1 VASASTDSPARSPAR
16 LKRIT
21 VARAAGRPRVWAYA
35 AATAIAGVAVL
46 IFGMW
51 FGGNLVQR
59 QVDGLLV
66 GGQGNVTTWGLM
78 ASKFGLDVAS
88 VGVIGM
94 LAGCLLLPV
103 TGGGLGDPARR
114 CLRTAGWLAL
124 AWGVA
129 NAALLMFSW
138 SDVVAQP
145 VTTLPVARLFTDAP
159 AAFPSARAYLSS
171 TALALVIS
179 AAVAITRTRRG
190 ALIVLPLALY
200 NLTPMALQG
209 HAAHGTVLKFS
220 LAIHVIVVSLWVGG
234 LAALLIH
241 ARGEPAALAVAVPRF
256 STLALACYAAVAAT
270 GLIAAWELLGQVSL
284 AWTTRYGVLVI
295 LKATALITLGILGWW
310 HRRHTV
316 RRVRAADGPLAR
328 SAFIRL
334 AAAEVI
340 VMVAAIALAVA
351 LSRTASP
358 DTILL
363 HSGR

>member
-1 VASASTDSPARSPAR
+1 MASASTESPAR
-16 LKRIT
+16 LLRSAG
-21 VARAAGRPRVWAYA
+21 ARAARWPRWWVYA
-35 AATAIAGVAVL
+35 AGVAIAGAGVL
-46 IFGMW
+46 VFGMW
-51 FGGNLVQR
+51 LGGNLVER

-66 GGQGNVTTWGLM
+66 GGTGNLTSWGLM
-78 ASKFGLDVAS
+78 ASKFVLEVAS

-94 LAGCLLLPV
+94 LAGCLLLPAG
-103 TGGGLGDPARR
+103 GGGLGGPARG
-114 CLRTAGWLAL
+114 CLRTGAWLAL
-124 AWGVA
+124 GWAIA

-138 SDVVAQP
+138 SDVVGQP

-159 AAFPSARAYLSS
+159 ATFPSARAYLSS
-171 TALALVIS
+171 TALALVI
-179 AAVAITRTRRG
+179 AAAIAITRTRRG

-234 LAALLIH
+234 LAALLLH
-241 ARGEPAALAVAVPRF
+241 ARSEPAALAVAVPRF

-270 GLIAAWELLGQVSL
+270 GLTAAWELLGQVSL
-284 AWTTRYGVLVI
+284 AWTTRYGVLVT
-295 LKATALITLGILGWW
+295 LKAAALITLGILGWW

-316 RRVRAADGPLAR
+316 RRVRAGDGPAAR
-328 SAFIRL
+328 RAFIRI
-334 AAAEVI
+334 AAAEVV